1 MPPLAE
7 LPPGFGWI
15 LLGIG
20 VLTALTIVQ
29 RARARRRDL
38 GVDLVDKR
46 RERVEGR
53 ESLDE
58 IFVKLQEFS
67 RDTLAR
73 LDTKIRML
81 NELLARADS
90 RIAELRALSESRPR
104 PPEPPPGRAANPLH
118 EKIFRL
124 ADEGRTQPEITEA
137 TGLQRGEI
145 ELILGLREKR
155 T

>member
-20 VLTALTIVQ
+20 ILTALGILQ
-29 RARARRRDL
+29 RARARRRGL
-38 GVDLVDKR
+38 GVDLVDKPR
-46 RERVEGR
+46 DRAEGR
-53 ESLDE
+53 ESMDE

-90 RIAELRALSESRPR
+90 RIAELKAATEAKPR
-104 PPEPPPGRAANPLH
+104 PAEPPPGRAANPLH

-124 ADEGRTQPEITEA
+124 ADEGRSQPEITQA